1 MKLPFSVIFLYAF
14 ILVVGFLPF
23 GPGFD
28 DMVMDPKS
36 PYVVLPV
43 GSKIPLMN
51 TDTLNVSPEGAVQRC
66 SIKKLF

>member
-1 MKLPFSVIFLYAF
+1 M
-14 ILVVGFLPF
+14 VGFLPF

-36 PYVVLPV
+36 HYVVLPV